1 MLDYRS
7 VNQMDVNVQSFHWFR
22 NVYKQKRR
30 NSETLIFPILIVLQ
44 LKMFDN
50 VCMNL
55 HDMI

>member
-1 MLDYRS
+1 MYNPFIGLEMFI
-7 VNQMDVNVQSFHWFR
+7 NR
-22 NVYKQKRR
+22 NA
-30 NSETLIFPILIVLQ
+30 ETLIFPILIVLQ